1 MSRLLTGL
9 AVALVI
15 ALVPV
20 APALPQSEPLRV
32 TQVSVKTFGDT
43 VQLALVGTG
52 PLTYR
57 TLQLSSPPRLVIDLP
72 GAVLDSSVPSLIDV
86 TRGGVARVRV
96 GQFQMK
102 PAIVRIAVD
111 MDAVVPF
118 TLATDGPAVLVAKFA
133 TRGNVAQP
141 APAARVAPA
150 APVVPVPA
158 APVAQ
163 APPAVPIA
171 QAPAAPVVVAQASQ
185 TPPSRISLELRNTEL
200 ADVLTALA
208 KICNYNIVTDP
219 SVKGQIT
226 VRLIELSCEESLRFI
241 LEANNLGFRR
251 LGRNLIIMPADR
263 LAPPPEVPEAIA
275 YQIGYGQA
283 DKVAEAV
290 RTSVPGIRVA
300 FDARTNTLVV
310 VATQA
315 QHEQVQ
321 KVLAGLDI
329 KLMSMMVETRVVDVS
344 TSDLRNQGLDWG
356 LTGQPIFQIQGTFPD
371 QVVIGVPTTSVGG
384 TIAPI
389 LARLNALITDKKA
402 RVITA
407 PRVLVIDGN
416 EAQVNLGEEV
426 PIPSID
432 SAGRLTYTFKPIGV
446 ILRILPKVNRDGFIT
461 TKIEPEVSSVIE
473 FLNTASGPVPR
484 IATRKAT
491 TTVTVRSGESIIL
504 AGLISAQ
511 ERKTVLKV
519 PILGDIPILGAL
531 FRSTTT
537 DRAETEVIFIVT
549 PHIVAD
555 RQ

>member
-1 MSRLLTGL
+1 
-9 AVALVI
+9 
-15 ALVPV
+15 
-20 APALPQSEPLRV
+20 
-32 TQVSVKTFGDT
+32 
-43 VQLALVGTG
+43 
-52 PLTYR
+52 
-57 TLQLSSPPRLVIDLP
+57 
-72 GAVLDSSVPSLIDV
+72 
-86 TRGGVARVRV
+86 
-96 GQFQMK
+96 MK
-102 PAIVRIAVD
+102 PAIARIAVD
-111 MDAVVPF
+111 MDTVVPF

-133 TRGNVAQP
+133 AKGSVASP
-141 APAARVAPA
+141 AAPA
-150 APVVPVPA
+150 APVVPVAAPVVPVPPVPVAQAPPA

-163 APPAVPIA
+163 APAAPVA
-171 QAPAAPVVVAQASQ
+171 QAPS

-208 KICNYNIVTDP
+208 KICQYNIVTDP

-275 YQIGYGQA
+275 YQIGYGVA
-283 DKVAEAV
+283 DKIAEAV

-310 VATQA
+310 VGTQA

-321 KVLAGLDI
+321 KVLAGLDV
-329 KLMSMMVETRVVDVS
+329 KLVSMMVETRVIDVS
-344 TSDLRNQGLDWG
+344 VSDLRNQGLDWG

-371 QVVIGVPTTSVGG
+371 QVVIGVPTMTVGG

-461 TKIEPEVSSVIE
+461 TKVEPEVSSVIE
-473 FLNTASGPVPR
+473 FLNTTSGPVPR

-491 TTVTVRSGESIIL
+491 TTVTVRSGESIVL

-519 PILGDIPILGAL
+519 PILGDIPILGVL

-555 RQ
+555 RP